1 MGTDYNFGQA
11 AEQIVAGYL
20 QNQGGKILIRR
31 WLCKVGEIDLI
42 ADLGGEL
49 HFVEVKGRSGKN
61 WDSGGLEAVGLTKQ
75 RKLCRAAQVF
85 LQLHSEYRSAGCH
98 FDVALVRKKPLQ
110 LQTYLEDAFICI

>member
-1 MGTDYNFGQA
+1 MGTSYSFGQA
-11 AEQIVAGYL
+11 AEQVVATYL
-20 QNQGGKILIRR
+20 QSRGGKILTRR

-61 WDSGGLEAVGLTKQ
+61 WDSGGLEAVGITKQ

-85 LQLHSEYRSAGCH
+85 LQAHPEYQSAACH
-98 FDVALVRKKPLQ
+98 FDVALVCKKPLQ
-110 LQTYLEDAFICI
+110 LQLYLEDAFGCL